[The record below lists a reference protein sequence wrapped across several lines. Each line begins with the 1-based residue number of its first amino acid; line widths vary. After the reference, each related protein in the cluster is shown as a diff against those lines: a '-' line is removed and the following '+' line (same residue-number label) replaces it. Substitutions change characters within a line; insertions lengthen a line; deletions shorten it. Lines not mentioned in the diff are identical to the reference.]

1 MGHLEEI
8 IWLNHN
14 EEAPTSVTSLLGE
27 MEILIP
33 MDGLIDKDE
42 EIKRLNRELTKIEDE
57 LLRVKSK
64 LANQSFAS
72 KAPQKIVD
80 AEKGRLYELE
90 KTHVKILQQK
100 EKIISL

>member
-1 MGHLEEI
+1 
-8 IWLNHN
+8 
-14 EEAPTSVTSLLGE
+14 